1 MKTILKKPLIT
12 EKYNDLAEKLEQY
25 AFIVD
30 RKASKDDIK
39 KEIESVY
46 DVKVDRIRTM
56 VHGGTKKTR
65 YTKRGFVEGRTAS
78 YKKAVVTLQ
87 DGGAIDFYSNL

>member
-56 VHGGTKKTR
+56 VYGGTKKTR

>member
-1 MKTILKKPLIT
+1 MKKPLIT

-56 VHGGTKKTR
+56 VYGGTKKTR